1 MGIYWALGVMVTI
14 VWYIP
19 MAVPE
24 IVFTICVIMISMI
37 FFSYSVS
44 TISTILL
51 SIESK
56 NKKYRDEIQLL
67 NRFIRK
73 NNIEGNLKLRM

>member
-1 MGIYWALGVMVTI
+1 MGIYWSLGVMVTI

-24 IVFTICVIMISMI
+24 ILFTICVIMISII

-56 NKKYRDEIQLL
+56 NKKYRDEI
-67 NRFIRK
+67 
-73 NNIEGNLKLRM
+73 

>member
-56 NKKYRDEIQLL
+56 NKKYRDEI
-67 NRFIRK
+67 
-73 NNIEGNLKLRM
+73 